1 MQEPV
6 LIEPRATLSAAAS
19 LPALC
24 AAQRTALLLR
34 RPRFRDG
41 TLGKYIGCPAG
52 LFYRTCAI
60 LVFFDFHFDRLLI
73 FT

>member
-1 MQEPV
+1 MQEAV

-34 RPRFRDG
+34 RRPRFRVG
-41 TLGKYIGCPAG
+41 LVGKYIGCPAG
-52 LFYRTCAI
+52 LLHFYAVHTVLEHA
-60 LVFFDFHFDRLLI
+60 LE
-73 FT
+73 